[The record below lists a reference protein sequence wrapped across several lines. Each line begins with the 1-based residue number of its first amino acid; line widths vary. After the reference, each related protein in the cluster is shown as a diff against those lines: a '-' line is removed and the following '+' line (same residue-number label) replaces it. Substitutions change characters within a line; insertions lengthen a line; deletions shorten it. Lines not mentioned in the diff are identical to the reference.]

1 MGFGAIVTVDEEISK
16 LDDNLRRLKIEYDVY
31 FGGGSKK
38 PPADTEWRVSN
49 GMKRVGETLK
59 LNYAQRFRFNAI
71 AQRYAVFCD
80 LWRQKMKVKEEG
92 YRRPADA
99 QLGISGLRHEEEEAA
114 AMELDGTAKKRDD
127 KPFSVA
133 CSDPSHEPEKVKAL
147 FEAMAETQRTLGG
160 GKTSNFTSFQNFVQK
175 KTEQIRRQ
183 YGCHSVQYTVEVSDG
198 QVKLKAK
205 AKV

>member
-1 MGFGAIVTVDEEISK
+1 MTVDEEISK

-38 PPADTEWRVSN
+38 PPAETEWRVST
-49 GMKRVGETLK
+49 GMKRIGETLK
-59 LNYAQRFRFNAI
+59 LNYAQRFRYNAI
-71 AQRYAVFCD
+71 AQRYAVFSD

-99 QLGISGLRHEEEEAA
+99 MLGISGLRREQEVAAAEAVSGKQKHEE
-114 AMELDGTAKKRDD
+114 

-133 CSDPSHEPEKVKAL
+133 CSDPAKEKETVKAL
-147 FEAMAETQRTLGG
+147 FEAMAEARKKAG
-160 GKTSNFTSFQNFVQK
+160 SPADASFSSFQSFVQK
-175 KTEQIRRQ
+175 KTEQLRRQ

-198 QVKLKAK
+198 RVRLKAK

>member
-1 MGFGAIVTVDEEISK
+1 VTADEEISK

-38 PPADTEWRVSN
+38 PPAETEWRVSS
-49 GMKRVGETLK
+49 GMKRIGETLK

-71 AQRYAVFCD
+71 AQRYAIFSD

-99 QLGISGLRHEEEEAA
+99 ILGITGLRHEQEEAA
-114 AMELDGTAKKRDD
+114 AEALEGKAKKHEE
-127 KPFSVA
+127 KPFSIA
-133 CSDPSHEPEKVKAL
+133 CSDPASEKETVKKL
-147 FEAMAETQRTLGG
+147 FEAMAEARK
-160 GKTSNFTSFQNFVQK
+160 KTGSPADASFSSFQNFVQK
-175 KTEQIRRQ
+175 KTEQLRRQ
-183 YGCHSVQYTVEVSDG
+183 YGCHSVQYTVELSDG
-198 QVKLKAK
+198 QVRLKAK

>member
-1 MGFGAIVTVDEEISK
+1 VTIDEEISK

-38 PPADTEWRVSN
+38 PPTETEWRVSS
-49 GMKRVGETLK
+49 GMKRIGETLK

-71 AQRYAVFCD
+71 AQRYAVFSD
-80 LWRQKMKVKEEG
+80 LWRQKMQIREEG

-99 QLGISGLRHEEEEAA
+99 QLGITGLRHEEEETAA
-114 AMELDGTAKKRDD
+114 KELEEKTNRHDD
-127 KPFSVA
+127 KSFSIA
-133 CSDPSHEPEKVKAL
+133 CSDPAHEPEKVKAL
-147 FEAMAETQRTLGG
+147 FEAMAETQRKHSGAA
-160 GKTSNFTSFQNFVQK
+160 KASNFASFQKFVQK
-175 KTEQIRRQ
+175 KTQEIRRE
-183 YGCHSVQYTVEVSDG
+183 YGCHSVQYTIEIADG